1 MKRLSVLALT
11 LLTTSML
18 LYGCG
23 KKEEIVPEETVT
35 EETTETETEEISEP
49 VEEGFVD
56 DEEIPEGMV
65 RSQLTNEFV
74 DKSFA
79 KKRPMAIMI
88 NNIINAT
95 PHSGLSQADVMYEC
109 IVEGS
114 YSRLMAIFEDWE
126 NVGKIGPVRSCR
138 DYFVYWAYEWDA
150 IYAHFGGPELYVK
163 SVLGREETD
172 NLNGISLD
180 GLAFYR
186 TNDRP
191 KPHNSYTSGSHLV
204 KGVER
209 KEYSL
214 KHTEN
219 YRKDHFNF
227 TNNLHPNTLSQYST
241 AIDAAYMAPGYL
253 DNKPWF
259 EYNAEDGLYYRYQF
273 KKAHTD
279 VENGQQ
285 LAYKNVIFQN
295 TYYETRDKNGY
306 LAFKDHDDTRDGY
319 YFTNGK
325 AIHIRWKKSS
335 DFSPTVYYDDD
346 LNEITLN
353 PGKTFICIVQDQKSD
368 LIVVK
373 DANDNITLGGKGDAS
388 KETIDTTAEE

>member
-11 LLTTSML
+11 LLTASML

-49 VEEGFVD
+49 AEEGFVD

-88 NNIINAT
+88 NNVVQAI
-95 PHSGLSQADVMYEC
+95 PHSGLSQAGVMYEC
-109 IVEGS
+109 VVEGS
-114 YSRLMAIFEDWE
+114 STRLMAIFEDWE

-150 IYAHFGGPELYVK
+150 IYAHFGGPKLYVK
-163 SVLGREETD
+163 SVLEREETD
-172 NLNGISLD
+172 NLDGISLD

-186 TNDRP
+186 TKDR
-191 KPHNSYTSGSHLV
+191 KVPHNAYTSGPHLI
-204 KGVER
+204 KGVE
-209 KEYSL
+209 KKDYST

-227 TNNLHPNTLSQYST
+227 TNNLHPNTLTQYST
-241 AIDAAYMAPGYL
+241 AVEAAYMAPGYL
-253 DNKPWF
+253 VNKPWF
-259 EYNAEDGLYYRYQF
+259 EYNADDGLYYRYQF

-295 TYYETRDKNGY
+295 TYYETRDAKGY
-306 LAFKDHDDTRDGY
+306 LAFNDHDDTRDGY

-388 KETIDTTAEE
+388 KEIIDTTAEE